1 MKVVLLQDI
10 PKLGK
15 RHEIKEVADGF
26 ARNVLLPAGKVV
38 IATAGAM
45 AWAEKE
51 KANKVKQDLAETQAF
66 QALAQTLQSK
76 PLIII
81 LKANK
86 DGHLFASLR
95 AEDILKEAQA
105 RGLVL
110 KKEWL
115 ILPQA
120 IKTLGEHQLVLQKG
134 DRRATIT
141 LRLEG
146 LK

>member
-1 MKVVLLQDI
+1 MKVVLLQDV

-15 RHEIKEVADGF
+15 RHEIKDVADGF
-26 ARNVLLPAGKVV
+26 ARNVLLPTGKVTLATPGA
-38 IATAGAM
+38 IAR
-45 AWAEKE
+45 AEGE

-66 QALAQTLQSK
+66 QALAQTLK
-76 PLIII
+76 DNPLIII

-95 AEDILKEAQA
+95 AEDILKEAEA
-105 RGLVL
+105 RGLAL

-115 ILPQA
+115 ILKQP
-120 IKTLGEHQLVLQKG
+120 IKTLGEHQLDLQTG
-134 DRRATIT
+134 DKRAKIL